1 MKFYLTLLVLLVSM
15 PVISQDVLVTK
26 DGDAIKAYDM
36 EVAGESVYYK
46 QSEAQDAPIVKIA
59 KSDLLVIKYKDGRK
73 EVVGETAPAPATQ
86 QTAAAPQPSQPQ
98 SRTDEGSLR
107 LNDAAVR
114 AWHDI
119 DVQYVGEQSK
129 KEANIA
135 YCQCRLE
142 DDAVIADSQ
151 VELLF
156 QTTCSQYN
164 GNPQKPFPQRN
175 TFLAAIKNKTTKTIY
190 LDLGNSF
197 FLRGT
202 ESFPLYVPSSTS
214 TTSGTTTGAS
224 VNVGAVTGAMGVG
237 GAVGKIA
244 NGVNVGGSSSNF
256 GTVTT
261 YAQRIVA
268 VPPMSVYQLGNIEL
282 FEKSNPNIYRLK
294 YDVYNSFSLPELLD
308 LYLPTSMMPK
318 EGQTIT
324 VTDPSLLRFGVYV
337 TYAEDEGQTQ
347 PYILKANF
355 SLAKIIGAK
364 ANKFV
369 TDKFL
374 KSEKLTPNLYDAI
387 FFMAYP
393 KEQEEGTTVN
403 AKGSGLVGGMTGG
416 RRGR

>member
-1 MKFYLTLLVLLVSM
+1 
-15 PVISQDVLVTK
+15 
-26 DGDAIKAYDM
+26 
-36 EVAGESVYYK
+36 
-46 QSEAQDAPIVKIA
+46 
-59 KSDLLVIKYKDGRK
+59 
-73 EVVGETAPAPATQ
+73 
-86 QTAAAPQPSQPQ
+86 
-98 SRTDEGSLR
+98 
-107 LNDAAVR
+107 
-114 AWHDI
+114 
-119 DVQYVGEQSK
+119 
-129 KEANIA
+129 
-135 YCQCRLE
+135 
-142 DDAVIADSQ
+142 
-151 VELLF
+151 
-156 QTTCSQYN
+156 
-164 GNPQKPFPQRN
+164 
-175 TFLAAIKNKTTKTIY
+175 
-190 LDLGNSF
+190 
-197 FLRGT
+197 
-202 ESFPLYVPSSTS
+202 
-214 TTSGTTTGAS
+214 
-224 VNVGAVTGAMGVG
+224 MGVG

-282 FEKSNPNIYRLK
+282 FEKSKPNIYRLK
-294 YDVYNSFSLPELLD
+294 SDVYNSMMPDLLD
-308 LYLPTSMMPK
+308 LFLPTSLMPK

-324 VTDPSLLRFGVYV
+324 VNDPSLLRFGVYV